1 MNLGLERDM
10 SDLLIRNGTVVD
22 GTGKPGYAADVRI
35 SGDRIAEIG
44 KDFQPRAG
52 EKSIDAQGCIVSP
65 GFIEA
70 HTHYDAP
77 MWWQPDLDPL
87 PGNGVTTI
95 ITGNCGFTAAPVS
108 HDKEAQLEM
117 VKIFSFFEDIPLEP
131 FLKHLPFDWHTFSEY
146 RKSVEARVKLPANLA
161 IYTGHIAL
169 RLTVMGKDAW
179 TRAAT
184 PDEIKQM
191 AALLDDAMQAGA
203 LGLSDNLLDHD
214 GQNRPIPTLLAED
227 DEFIALF
234 DVLDRYPGA
243 TYQVIID
250 NIMRHT
256 GPAQTDRMARMLK
269 GRSFRTQI
277 AGAIPF
283 REYSRDKVAPMRARI
298 ETMRADGID
307 VWPGYA
313 HVALTAQISIF
324 KSLLFA
330 QSNDYV
336 WHEVVLAETDE
347 EKAAILRDPDWRAR
361 ARETWD
367 TKCWKMAP
375 QNNCDRLLLTRI
387 GSDNGAGPFDITLEE
402 YAAQLGVHRSDA
414 MAEWFLANGV
424 RSAVRMAPDA
434 LIEDLVLDLMND
446 PHTVGNISDA
456 GAHQQM
462 LCGGGENI
470 LLFTKYVRDLKAVSV
485 EQAVHIQTGKLAGHF
500 NLSDIGEIKV
510 GKRADITV
518 FKLDELQRHDMQ
530 RVYDADDGMGG
541 TTWRY
546 SRPAAPMRL
555 TVVGGEVTFDG
566 EKYTGARPGSWL
578 SPAKGEADL
587 QIAAE

>member
-1 MNLGLERDM
+1 M
-10 SDLLIRNGTVVD
+10 SDMLIRGGTVID
-22 GTGKPGYAADVRI
+22 GTGAPGYAADVRI
-35 SGDRIAEIG
+35 AGDRIAEIG
-44 KDFQPRAG
+44 QGLTPAAG
-52 EKSIDAQGCIVSP
+52 EKIIDAAGCYVTP

-77 MWWQPDLDPL
+77 MWWQPELDPL

-95 ITGNCGFTAAPVS
+95 VTGNCGFTAAPIS
-108 HDKEAQLEM
+108 RDEEARLEM

-131 FLKHLPFDWHTFSEY
+131 FLKHLPFDWHSFSEY
-146 RKSVEARVKLPANLA
+146 RRSVEAKVKLPTNMAVFV
-161 IYTGHIAL
+161 GHIAL
-169 RLTVMGKDAW
+169 RLTVMGKEAW
-179 TRAAT
+179 ERAAT
-184 PDEIKQM
+184 KDEIARM
-191 AALLDDAMQAGA
+191 AALLEDALQAGA

-214 GQNRPIPTLLAED
+214 GQNRPIPTLKAED
-227 DEFIALF
+227 DEFMALF
-234 DVLDRYPGA
+234 DVLDRHPGA
-243 TYQVIID
+243 CYQVIID

-256 GPAQTDRMARMLK
+256 GPAQTERMTRMLK
-269 GRSFRTQI
+269 GRGFRVQI

-283 REYSRDKVAPMRARI
+283 REYSRERVAPMKERI
-298 ETMRADGID
+298 DKMRAEGID

-361 ARETWD
+361 ARESWD
-367 TKCWKMAP
+367 TKCWPISPM
-375 QNNCDRLLLTRI
+375 NNCDRLLLTRI
-387 GSDNGAGPFDITLEE
+387 GSDNGAGPFDMTLLE
-402 YAAQLGVHRSDA
+402 YAEQLGVHRSDA

-434 LIEDLVLDLMND
+434 LIEDLVVELMND
-446 PHTVGNISDA
+446 PNTVGNISDA

-470 LLFTKYVRDLKAVSV
+470 LLFTKYVRDLKAISV
-485 EQAVHIQTGKLAGHF
+485 EQAVHIQTGKLARHF
-500 NLSDIGEIKV
+500 NLADIGEIKV
-510 GKRADITV
+510 GKRADIAV
-518 FKLDELQRHDMQ
+518 FDLAELQRHDMQ

-541 TTWRY
+541 ATWRY
-546 SRPAAPMRL
+546 SRPAAPMRV
-555 TVVGGEVTFDG
+555 TIVGGEVTFDG
-566 EKYTGARPGSWL
+566 ERYTGAKPGTWL
-578 SPAKGEADL
+578 SPVGRDEAVR
-587 QIAAE
+587 IAAE